1 MIKLFRVD
9 GLEAKRFVEPENA
22 PREIRI
28 DNNSTIISISNVDE
42 NRAKMDFKFTVTYSG
57 IGVIT
62 IDGIVIYEGNAK
74 EILNEWK
81 KKHRM
86 PDNVAKE
93 VHGAI
98 INNCIIEAVILA
110 KEVHLPPPIPPPAQ
124 FLQGKTGKKES
135 KNIVGY
141 A

>member
-1 MIKLFRVD
+1 MIKTFRID
-9 GLEAKRFVEPENA
+9 GIEAKRFIEPQNA

-28 DNNSTIISISNVDE
+28 DNNSTIISINRLDE
-42 NRAKMDFKFTVTYSG
+42 NTAKMDFKFTVTYSG

-62 IDGIVIYEGNAK
+62 IDGIVIYEGNAG
-74 EILNEWK
+74 EIIKEWK

-86 PDNVAKE
+86 PDEVAKE
-93 VHGAI
+93 VHGTI

-110 KEVHLPPPIPPPAQ
+110 KEVRLPPPIPPPAQ
-124 FLQGKTGKKES
+124 FLQGKKKEE
-135 KNIVGY
+135 KRDIVGY